1 MDTNLEPK
9 NTNRHNPRLV
19 AGIILIL
26 IGAVNLLQ
34 RWLNIDSY
42 VTLLLGI
49 GMLILGS
56 ATHKRGWIIPG
67 GVLTGIGLGIVIS
80 EGPWHIAGLDES
92 GLFLLCFAVGWFLIT
107 ALSALFTD
115 CTQWWA
121 LIPGG
126 IMALIGGS
134 ILVTNGAVR
143 WEDLNL
149 VYAAILIS
157 IGLFLLIYKGRTK
170 KKD

>member
-9 NTNRHNPRLV
+9 STNHHNPRLV
-19 AGIILIL
+19 AGIILII
-26 IGAVNLLQ
+26 IGAVALVQ
-34 RWLNIDSY
+34 RWLDIGSY

-49 GMLILGS
+49 GMLVLGS

-67 GVLTGIGLGIVIS
+67 GVLTGIGLGIAIS

-115 CTQWWA
+115 CTMWWA

-126 IMALIGGS
+126 IMVVLGITMV
-134 ILVTNGAVR
+134 VTRGNVR

-149 VYAAILIS
+149 VYAAILI
-157 IGLFLLIYKGRTK
+157 IVGVTLLATRGRAK
-170 KKD
+170 KSD